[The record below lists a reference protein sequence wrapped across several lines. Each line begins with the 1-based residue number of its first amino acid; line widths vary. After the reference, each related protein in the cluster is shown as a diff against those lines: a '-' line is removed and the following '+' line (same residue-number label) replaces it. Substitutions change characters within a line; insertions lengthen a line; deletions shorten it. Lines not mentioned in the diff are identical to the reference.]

1 MKIGRFSS
9 IPTNFKIFLPSQ
21 SILAIP
27 GPIFEPKIEIA
38 KKGWFYPFFDLIF
51 PNRPQTPKMA
61 PENPKN
67 GLGYIFYK

>member
-38 KKGWFYPFFDLIF
+38 GQGWFYPYFGLIF
-51 PNRPQTPKMA
+51 SNGPQTPQRA
-61 PENPKN
+61 PENAQN
-67 GLGYIFYK
+67 RIGVIFYY

>member
-9 IPTNFKIFLPSQ
+9 IHTNFKLLLPSQ

-38 KKGWFYPFFDLIF
+38 KKEWFYPFFGLIF
-51 PNRPQTPKMA
+51 SFGPQTP
-61 PENPKN
+61 
-67 GLGYIFYK
+67 